1 MKLHR
6 KASGRTPAH
15 GSSAKNEIPAEWRWH
30 YRTLLAL
37 RDHLLARSGDRM
49 REPFDAMEP
58 PSVHAEDFAGEL
70 YDRELADALP
80 MNRAE
85 ALREVED
92 TLARIRHGEY
102 GQCEKTG
109 RPIPKPQLVA
119 RPWQRVAE

>member
-1 MKLHR
+1 MKPHR
-6 KASGRTPAH
+6 KTLGRIPAL
-15 GSSAKNEIPAEWRWH
+15 GCSANHEIPAEWRWH

-70 YDRELADALP
+70 YDRKLADALP
-80 MNRAE
+80 QNRAA

-92 TLARIRHGEY
+92 ALARIRHGEY
-102 GQCEKTG
+102 GRCEKTAEL
-109 RPIPKPQLVA
+109 IPKPQLVA